1 MVAGGVDVMMDSF
14 ASVEIKSESEKSW
27 RFAADLPGPR
37 SCMRGVTVVNQLFM
51 TGILSTLSTHK
62 RVIKGDPEKMYK
74 VTNKTILNFDCLTAL
89 HCPDRSLLKSRKI
102 SKWA

>member
-14 ASVEIKSESEKSW
+14 ASVEIKSESEKNW

-51 TGILSTLSTHK
+51 TGILSTHK

-74 VTNKTILNFDCLTAL
+74 VTR
-89 HCPDRSLLKSRKI
+89 PS
-102 SKWA
+102 